1 MNEGRI
7 SIQDYYNLDVEQ
19 RCMRRYLTQMSTE
32 DLKTVLANG
41 SVTDKE
47 RTAVLEELNWRRR
60 FYPESSNTEK
70 TPSKSYP
77 ALFVISGIM
86 KATAWLIYLAGI
98 IAFIGFNVAAAD
110 TYSYGG
116 NIKVMTGFIALIASI
131 IVGTGWLAM
140 AELIKLLID
149 ISISNHSILEQL
161 QKK

>member
-1 MNEGRI
+1 MNQSRI
-7 SIQDYYNLDVEQ
+7 SIQEYYNLDLEQ

-41 SVTDKE
+41 SLTDKE

-60 FYPESSNTEK
+60 FYPESSTSEK

-86 KATAWLIYLAGI
+86 KAIAWLIYLAGI
-98 IAFIGFNVAAAD
+98 IAFIGFSVVAAE

-131 IVGTGWLAM
+131 IVGTGWLAT

-149 ISISNHSILEQL
+149 ISISNHSILEEL